1 MKSKRAVAA
10 IAGATTAVALSIGAL
25 IKPWE
30 GRSLTAYP
38 DIVGVWTICDGETK
52 GVKPG
57 MRKTAAECDAM
68 LNVRVER
75 DFYKPL
81 TKCIAGFETKPI
93 GWQASMISLSYNVGV
108 SAACGSTAARFARAG
123 KMVDSCHAATR
134 FNKAGG
140 RVVTGLKNRR
150 EFGDKQRM
158 GELEL
163 CLASVTGK

>member
-1 MKSKRAVAA
+1 MASKRAKTVLTGAVSA
-10 IAGATTAVALSIGAL
+10 IALATVTL
-25 IKPWE
+25 IQPWE
-30 GRSLTAYP
+30 GRELTAYK

-68 LNVRVER
+68 LNTRVER

-81 TKCIAGFETKPI
+81 TKCIAGFEGKPI
-93 GWQASMISLSYNVGV
+93 GWQAMMISLSYNVGV
-108 SAACGSTAARFARAG
+108 YAACGSTAARFARAG
-123 KMVDSCHAATR
+123 RLIESCHAATR

-140 RVVTGLKNRR
+140 KVVSGLKKRR
-150 EFGDKQRM
+150 EYGDAQRM

-163 CLASVTGK
+163 CLASVSGG

>member
-10 IAGATTAVALSIGAL
+10 LAGASTAVALSIGAL

-30 GRSLTAYP
+30 GRELVAYK

-57 MRKTAAECDAM
+57 MRKTPAECDAM

-81 TKCIAGFETKPI
+81 TKCISGFEAKPI

-108 SAACGSTAARFARAG
+108 YAACGSTAAKLARAG
-123 KMVDSCHAATR
+123 KMMESCNAATR

-140 RVVTGLKNRR
+140 RVVSGLKKRR
-150 EFGDKQRM
+150 EFGDAQRM

>member
-10 IAGATTAVALSIGAL
+10 LAGASTAIALSIGAL

-30 GRSLTAYP
+30 GRELVAYK

-57 MRKTAAECDAM
+57 MRKTPAECDAM
-68 LNVRVER
+68 LKVRVEQ

-81 TKCIAGFETKPI
+81 TKCIPGFEAKPI
-93 GWQASMISLSYNVGV
+93 GWQASMISLSYNVGIY
-108 SAACGSTAARFARAG
+108 AACGSTAARLAKRG
-123 KMVDSCHAATR
+123 DLIGSCNAATR

-150 EFGDKQRM
+150 EFGDKTRM

-163 CLASVTGK
+163 CLTSVGGK